1 MYVCVVVVVAFFFFF
16 SRGAYMQMGDYH
28 SDSHI

>member
-16 SRGAYMQMGDYH
+16 SWGTCMQMGDYH

>member
-16 SRGAYMQMGDYH
+16 SRGACMQMGDYH
-28 SDSHI
+28 SDSLI